1 VSKESRRASRA
12 AARTD
17 RTRATSSGPSGSPR
31 AGRRERPRYIE
42 RRSFVER
49 YRNLLVGGVIV
60 AVVAVL
66 AGLIFLQA
74 TQAAYTC
81 GTIWTPAPTPSPLA
95 GASNRLGYVQPDM
108 GNTHIPVGK
117 SQKYTYCPPAS
128 GNHINNPPIG
138 PITPARI
145 FKPTDT
151 VVPQQWIHNLEHGAL
166 VILYKTDGPG
176 ATADGLAQFQ
186 QFFDAFPASPIC
198 QVPPHKL
205 SPIIAPFND
214 MPTPFTA
221 LVWDRVL
228 PMDTW
233 DQSLAL
239 TFYQTESERLD
250 ANGDFVAPPETQCP
264 APSKSPSPSDSAAP
278 SGPVAP
284 SGSAAPAASQ
294 QPSPGPS

>member
-1 VSKESRRASRA
+1 
-12 AARTD
+12 
-17 RTRATSSGPSGSPR
+17 
-31 AGRRERPRYIE
+31 
-42 RRSFVER
+42 
-49 YRNLLVGGVIV
+49 VGGVIV

-128 GNHINNPPIG
+128 GNHINTVGVG
-138 PITPARI
+138 PISPARI

-151 VVPQQWIHNLEHGAL
+151 VLPQQWIHNLEHGGL
-166 VILYKTDGPG
+166 VILYKTDSPG

-205 SPIIAPFND
+205 SPVIAPFND
-214 MPTPFTA
+214 MPTPYTA
-221 LVWDRVL
+221 ILWDRVL

-233 DQSLAL
+233 DPNLVL
-239 TFYQTESERLD
+239 KFFQTESERLD

-278 SGPVAP
+278 SSAAP
-284 SGSAAPAASQ
+284 SDSAAPGGSAAPAASPQ
-294 QPSPGPS
+294 PSPSPGPS